1 MAPIIDE
8 AKVADAEA
16 AQELA
21 QFEPDPD
28 GDGDVACAPEVAV
41 PDGPADPQWV
51 AWDDPERE
59 SAWADSELGQIT
71 PTSPR

>member
-1 MAPIIDE
+1 MAPIPDE
-8 AKVADAEA
+8 AKVAET

-28 GDGDVACAPEVAV
+28 GDGDVERPMEAAGPE
-41 PDGPADPQWV
+41 GPADPQWV
-51 AWDDPERE
+51 EWEDPEGE

-71 PTSPR
+71 PARPR

>member
-1 MAPIIDE
+1 MAPIIKE

-28 GDGDVACAPEVAV
+28 GDGSVACAPEAAA
-41 PDGPADPQWV
+41 PDGPVDPQWV
-51 AWDDPERE
+51 TWGDREGE

-71 PTSPR
+71 PASAR